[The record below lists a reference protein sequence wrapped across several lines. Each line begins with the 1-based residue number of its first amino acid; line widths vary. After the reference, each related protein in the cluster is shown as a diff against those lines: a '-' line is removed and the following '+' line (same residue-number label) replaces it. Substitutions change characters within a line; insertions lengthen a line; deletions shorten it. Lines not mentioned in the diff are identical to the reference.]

1 MANTHKEKIPI
12 PRDQMHLGLAM
23 QFADKAKKPHG
34 MFILH
39 MEDAE
44 TGEVLEH
51 WEKENLIV
59 LDAGIQSA
67 RLYKDNSEPNHGINM
82 LAVGTGA
89 TGAVLSP
96 DAPNAS
102 QRKLNTE
109 IERKAFSST
118 TFRTAAGVAVAY
130 PTNIVDFT
138 TTFGVGEAVGPLNE
152 MGVMNTISDNPAVTN
167 PNPNSY
173 PTYDATLD
181 ITTYDVLINFLTF
194 SLISKPA
201 TASLTLTWRLSF

>member
-44 TGEVLEH
+44 TG
-51 WEKENLIV
+51 ENLIV